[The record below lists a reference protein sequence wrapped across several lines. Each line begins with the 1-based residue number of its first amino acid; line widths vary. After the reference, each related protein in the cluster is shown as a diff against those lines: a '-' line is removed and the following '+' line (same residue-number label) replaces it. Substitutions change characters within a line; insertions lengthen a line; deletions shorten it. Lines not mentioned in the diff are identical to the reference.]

1 MKSWH
6 YTLAT
11 YIAGACLLVLLVHLQ
26 LSLVSGPAKSSGG
39 GSRVDPIRDADE
51 YGGRTGA
58 DDNEGTRVWLMVVA
72 MRARA
77 WAASTEGRVPDACV
91 M

>member
-26 LSLVSGPAKSSGG
+26 LSLVSGPAKSSGS
-39 GSRVDPIRDADE
+39 GSRADPIRDADE

-58 DDNEGTRVWLMVVA
+58 DDNEGTWGQVGGGCMDTCAGGQHRG
-72 MRARA
+72 ARA
-77 WAASTEGRVPDACV
+77 
-91 M
+91 